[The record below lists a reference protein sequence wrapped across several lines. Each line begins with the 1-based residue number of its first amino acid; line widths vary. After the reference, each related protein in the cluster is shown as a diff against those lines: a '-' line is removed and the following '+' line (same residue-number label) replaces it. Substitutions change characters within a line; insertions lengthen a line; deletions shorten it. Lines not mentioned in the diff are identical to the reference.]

1 MSQQI
6 TEETSIGNPLFE
18 WMFAEYEKISRGKWW
33 YIIMGGLGLVF
44 VVYGMLTG
52 NFLFSLIIA
61 LFAIILFIQQHQD
74 PHTIQFAITDLGIIV
89 GSRFYQYGELEAF
102 YIIYEPPVKTLF
114 FETKNLIRPLMRV
127 PIGDQNP
134 IDLRFALLE
143 FLPEDLEKD
152 REPTADI
159 AARNWKIQ

>member
-1 MSQQI
+1 
-6 TEETSIGNPLFE
+6 
-18 WMFAEYEKISRGKWW
+18 
-33 YIIMGGLGLVF
+33 
-44 VVYGMLTG
+44 
-52 NFLFSLIIA
+52 
-61 LFAIILFIQQHQD
+61 
-74 PHTIQFAITDLGIIV
+74 
-89 GSRFYQYGELEAF
+89 
-102 YIIYEPPVKTLF
+102 
-114 FETKNLIRPLMRV
+114 MRV

>member
-18 WMFAEYEKISRGKWW
+18 WTFPEYEKVVRGRLW
-33 YIIMGGLGLVF
+33 YFIMGGLGLVF
-44 VVYGMLTG
+44 VAYGMFTG

-61 LFAIILFIQQHQD
+61 LFAIILFVQQHQE
-74 PHTIQFAITDLGIIV
+74 PHTIPFAITDLGVII
-89 GSRFYQYGELEAF
+89 GNRFYPYSELEGF

-114 FETKNLIRPLMRV
+114 FETKNFIRPLMRV
-127 PIGDQNP
+127 PLTDQNP
-134 IDLRFALLE
+134 VDLRFALLE
-143 FLPEDLEKD
+143 FLPEDLERD
-152 REPTADI
+152 SEPTADI